1 MSFNIIV
8 RKYEH
13 YNRTLE
19 KYISTKKQ
27 YYDELK
33 RRNYV
38 PLEEGQRLAE
48 KKNKEMTWI
57 PSKDCV
63 NMMRELYDKK
73 KEKIV
78 LAQHPRIVEGM
89 EKMGMTFDVPKDL
102 PTDKGG
108 IKDEVR

>member
-1 MSFNIIV
+1 MEIIV
-8 RKYEH
+8 KKSYSH
-13 YNRTLE
+13 YNKELG
-19 KYISTKKQ
+19 KYIRNKREYIDT
-27 YYDELK
+27 LK
-33 RRNYV
+33 RRGLV
-38 PLEEGQRLAE
+38 PFEEGQRLAE